1 MKEYQTTSARE
12 DIERTVKH
20 KDHNYLRSKPRGLRS
35 QSLRSSFVDCEC
47 APESRLP
54 SEKSKST

>member
-20 KDHNYLRSKPRGLRS
+20 KDHNYLRSKPRGLMIAIIAIFIRG
-35 QSLRSSFVDCEC
+35 L
-47 APESRLP
+47 
-54 SEKSKST
+54 